1 MDGYPVARPKHD
13 RQTLI
18 GKGEVGQ
25 RIFIRTRQP
34 INGYEV
40 DFKAN
45 LGRRTAIRPAT
56 GLKE

>member
-45 LGRRTAIRPAT
+45 LGRRPAVRAVR
-56 GLKE
+56 GSKE